1 MKGQPKV
8 SRYVEDSSN
17 RKKKNQERWIEQ
29 FTMQEIKL
37 TEGGKEKINVIGNLK
52 EIQEVKE
59 EIDFGQEIRRL

>member
-1 MKGQPKV
+1 
-8 SRYVEDSSN
+8 
-17 RKKKNQERWIEQ
+17 
-29 FTMQEIKL
+29 MQEIKL